1 MAKGEKTTVQQSG
14 STSYQP
20 APYETELNKLQLD
33 QATAFDPIQRQLNDQ
48 GGQLVLKLL
57 QGQNLPGYLG
67 KLPGGIDEGVTSGI
81 VQDSI
86 RDLQPTFGASGLL
99 DSGVNAQI
107 SARTAADVRQQSEQ
121 FNLNN
126 LLQLLN
132 IGVGGQ
138 AQVQQPSLSTAQM
151 LGQRLAGL
159 RTVNQTGNT
168 TYTSSQNPFLRSFS
182 EGAGQSLGKGV
193 FFG

>member
-1 MAKGEKTTVQQSG
+1 MNQ
-14 STSYQP
+14 
-20 APYETELNKLQLD
+20 LQLG
-33 QATAFDPIQRQLNDQ
+33 QAQAFDPIQRHLNEQ
-48 GGQLVLKLL
+48 GGSLVLKLL
-57 QGQNLPGYLG
+57 QGQGLPGYLG

-86 RDLQPTFGASGLL
+86 RDLQPTFGQSGLL

-107 SARTAADVRQQSEQ
+107 SARTAADVRQNAEQ
-121 FNLNN
+121 FNLQN

-138 AQVQQPSLSTAQM
+138 AAVQQPAISTSQM

-159 RTVNQTGNT
+159 RTVNQTGTNT
-168 TYTSSQNPFLRSFS
+168 TLGMNPFMKSFQTQ
-182 EGAGQSLGKGV
+182 AGTGTAKFL
-193 FFG
+193 FGG